1 MIFLQVQTGNFK
13 NFTYIIGEETTG
25 EAAVVDPHAE
35 IDRILTLVEKNKLK
49 VKYVI
54 NTHSHWDHIQGN
66 TEMVAKT
73 GAKVIMHKQS
83 PKLKDS
89 SIEDGGKIKL
99 GKLEIDVI
107 HTPGHCPDEI
117 CLLVNGKLM
126 TGDTLFVGEC
136 GRTDIPGGNSEQLFD
151 SLFNRLLKLDESI
164 EVYPGHDYG
173 ERPYSTIGYEKEHNY
188 TLKPSTKEQFV
199 RFMAN
204 S

>member
-35 IDRILTLVEKNKLK
+35 IDRILTLVQENKLK

-66 TEMVAKT
+66 NEMVAKT
-73 GAKVIMHKQS
+73 GAKVIMHNQS
-83 PKLKDS
+83 PKLKDLS
-89 SIEDGGKIKL
+89 TEDGEKIKL
-99 GKLEIDVI
+99 GKLEIDVF

-151 SLFNRLLKLDESI
+151 SLNRLLKLDESI

-173 ERPYSTIGYEKEHNY
+173 ESPYSTIGYEKE
-188 TLKPSTKEQFV
+188 
-199 RFMAN
+199 
-204 S
+204 

>member
-35 IDRILTLVEKNKLK
+35 IDRILTLVKKNKLE

-66 TEMVAKT
+66 NEMVAKT

-83 PKLKDS
+83 PTRKDS
-89 SIEDGGKIKL
+89 GTEDGGIIKL

-151 SLFNRLLKLDESI
+151 SLNRLLKLDESI

-188 TLKPSTKEQFV
+188 TIKPGTKEKFV
-199 RFMAN
+199 RFMATD
-204 S
+204 